1 MKKIVAALLFAVCMT
16 SLTACG
22 GVVSGQVAEKVLEGL
37 MTKDSG
43 KDEEEK
49 ADNDGKIKDGKE
61 QEEQNR
67 GENSGQGEAET
78 GEAADGTDSKGT
90 EKADSVADKAEKN
103 KSLELRLEKRY
114 LNEHN
119 GSELLMQVEYPFLSV
134 NQENFPGLFS
144 AMESLNGECEAQAV
158 QWKQKKLPYL
168 QEEINYGYSRGY
180 EYVQTMHVHRADA
193 QLVSIIDE
201 HYEYTGGAHGG
212 IYFTSKTLDSA
223 TGRELSLADVT
234 TDLQGLA
241 DAVIKEL
248 NKEYPVE
255 YAPEGYRDTVESQ
268 IVKQGPDAYDASWAL
283 SYHGII
289 FCFGSYELG
298 AYAMGC
304 PEVIVPFD
312 QYPGLIKEEYT
323 RVPEEYV
330 VSLKNAPTVYE
341 DVDGDGSLETISVSA
356 YNTQDDYR
364 QTMHIYIDETSTE
377 YNAEGWFNEA
387 YLIHLKDGSL
397 YLYVC
402 VSAEDDERIIHIFRI
417 SGESAVFVEDA
428 HGYFGDGMMENPGCF
443 RVYDGLDAL
452 STYSGYRDCR
462 VGDGGR
468 LEALDDA
475 YTIVNYTYG
484 DEPERHLTAK
494 IPIPA
499 WMISEDGSVAETPEQ
514 LPAGT
519 RLYFRR
525 TDNRTFVEMELED
538 GRRCQIRGDFT
549 TWPKTINGIEE
560 NDCFDGIMY
569 AG

>member
-1 MKKIVAALLFAVCMT
+1 MKKSVAALLFAVCMT

-22 GVVSGQVAEKVLEGL
+22 SVVSGQVAGKVLEGL

-49 ADNDGKIKDGKE
+49 AHNDGKTKDGKD
-61 QEEQNR
+61 QEEKNR
-67 GENSGQGEAET
+67 GENSGQGEEET
-78 GEAADGTDSKGT
+78 GEGADGAGSAET
-90 EKADSVADKAEKN
+90 EKAGSVSEKAEKN
-103 KSLELRLEKRY
+103 KNLELRLEKRY
-114 LNEHN
+114 LNEYN
-119 GSELLMQVEYPFLSV
+119 GSEFLMEVEYPFLSV

-144 AMESLNGECEAQAV
+144 ALESLNGECEAQAV
-158 QWKQKKLPYL
+158 QWKQQNLPYL
-168 QEEINYGYSRGY
+168 QEAINYGYSNGY
-180 EYVQTMHVHRADA
+180 QYSQTMHVHRADA

-212 IYFTSKTLDSA
+212 TYFTSKTLDSA

-255 YAPEGYRDTVESQ
+255 YAAEGYRNTVESQ

-289 FCFGSYELG
+289 FYFGSYELG

-330 VSLKNAPTVYE
+330 VSLKEDTIVYE
-341 DVDGDGSLETISVSA
+341 DIDRDGSLETVSVFA
-356 YNTQDDYR
+356 YGAWDGYR
-364 QTMHIYIDETSTE
+364 QTIHINIDETSTE

-402 VSAEDDERIIHIFRI
+402 VSAENDVGIIHIFRI
-417 SGESAVFVEDA
+417 TGESAVFVEDA
-428 HGYFGDGMMENPGCF
+428 RGYFGGVMMENPGCF
-443 RVYDGLDAL
+443 RVYDGLDVL
-452 STYSGYRDCR
+452 STYCGYRDYR

-475 YTIVNYTYG
+475 YTIEVYTYG
-484 DEPERHLTAK
+484 GEPEHHLTAK

-525 TDNRTFVEMELED
+525 TDNQTFVEMELED

-549 TWPKTINGIEE
+549 TWPKTINGINEY
-560 NDCFDGIMY
+560 DCFDGIMY

>member
-1 MKKIVAALLFAVCMT
+1 MKKSIAALLLAACMV

-22 GVVSGQVAEKVLEGL
+22 GAVSGHVAGKVLEGL
-37 MTKDSG
+37 MAKDSG

-49 ADNDGKIKDGKE
+49 ADNNGKTKDGKD

-67 GENSGQGEAET
+67 GETIGQGEEET
-78 GEAADGTDSKGT
+78 GEGADGADSKGT
-90 EKADSVADKAEKN
+90 EKTDAVSDKAEKN

-119 GSELLMQVEYPFLSV
+119 GMELLMQVEYPFLSV

-144 AMESLNGECEAQAV
+144 AMESLNGECESQAV
-158 QWKQKKLPYL
+158 QWKQQNLPYV
-168 QEEINYGYSRGY
+168 QDAVNNDYFYGY
-180 EYVQTMHVHRADA
+180 EYFQTMHVHRADA
-193 QLVSIIDE
+193 QLVSIISE

-212 IYFTSKTLDSA
+212 TYFTSKTFDSA

-255 YAPEGYRDTVESQ
+255 YAAEGYRDVVEKQ

-283 SYHGII
+283 SYRGII
-289 FCFGSYELG
+289 FDFGSYELG

-330 VSLKNAPTVYE
+330 VNLKNYMMVYE
-341 DVDGDGSLETISVSA
+341 DIDGDGSLESISVSA
-356 YNTQDDYR
+356 YDAQAGYG
-364 QTMHIYIDETSTE
+364 QTIHIYIDETSTE
-377 YNAEGWFNEA
+377 YTSRGWFDEA
-387 YLIHLKDGSL
+387 YLIHQKDGSL

-402 VSAEDDERIIHIFRI
+402 VFAENDEGIIHIFRI
-417 SGESAVFVEDA
+417 SGGTAVFVEDA
-428 HGYFGDGMMENPGCF
+428 HGYVGGGMMENPGRF
-443 RVYDGLDAL
+443 RVYDNLDVL

-468 LEALDDA
+468 LEALDDV
-475 YTIVNYTYG
+475 YTIEMYTYG

-494 IPIPA
+494 IPVPA
-499 WMISEDGSVAETPEQ
+499 WMISEDGSVAGTPEQ

-538 GRRCQIRGDFT
+538 GRRCQIRGEFT
-549 TWPKTINGIEE
+549 TWPKTINGMNEY
-560 NDCFDGIMY
+560 DCFDGIMY